1 MGPRSG
7 GVPLLSSTLKQS
19 AIRVDVLTVKLTR
32 RLSAAAGDDGFTL
45 VEMMVSLVIL
55 SIVSSGFAYGLT
67 LAMVTTRDDRARVQ
81 ASNLA
86 ARELEIVRNEFGAT
100 KTAPTE
106 LGSTSQVTNP
116 HQLPGGQ
123 TGKALNLDGRNF
135 TVVRTVEWL
144 PSGTGTSPC
153 DGGSVVTY
161 PSLGVNVRVYWQDA
175 GETRD
180 VESNTVLTP
189 PKNTLA
195 VNQGFIAAKVLGA
208 DGTGVASL
216 PVDIT
221 GPGGAQTRV
230 TAGDGCAVFA
240 VTTAGNYSVIL
251 NEPGYVTLDGQP
263 STSKPA
269 TVAAGTIQ
277 IIPFS
282 YDAAATI
289 EVGFGVDGDPPGYT
303 APTPIPSV
311 TLFNAS
317 LPGSGKKF
325 VNSGVSEITGLWPYK
340 EGYSVWAGTCT
351 LSDPATTGGSRPTPV
366 RPGPGKT
373 VTTKLLLQPVQI
385 TFRDDEDLPVA
396 DQQAV
401 ATITDTAG
409 CKETQFN
416 LGTTDEY
423 GVVRS
428 ALPYG
433 EWTVRAG
440 AYTVPVSMPADGSVT
455 YPLLLPEG
463 VGG

>member
-1 MGPRSG
+1 M
-7 GVPLLSSTLKQS
+7 
-19 AIRVDVLTVKLTR
+19 
-32 RLSAAAGDDGFTL
+32 
-45 VEMMVSLVIL
+45 
-55 SIVSSGFAYGLT
+55 
-67 LAMVTTRDDRARVQ
+67 
-81 ASNLA
+81 
-86 ARELEIVRNEFGAT
+86 
-100 KTAPTE
+100 
-106 LGSTSQVTNP
+106 
-116 HQLPGGQ
+116 
-123 TGKALNLDGRNF
+123 
-135 TVVRTVEWL
+135 
-144 PSGTGTSPC
+144 
-153 DGGSVVTY
+153 
-161 PSLGVNVRVYWQDA
+161 
-175 GETRD
+175 
-180 VESNTVLTP
+180 
-189 PKNTLA
+189 
-195 VNQGFIAAKVLGA
+195 
-208 DGTGVASL
+208 ASL

-325 VNSGVSEITGLWPYK
+325 VNSGVSEITGLWPYN

-396 DQQAV
+396 DQPAV

>member
-189 PKNTLA
+189 P
-195 VNQGFIAAKVLGA
+195 QEH
-208 DGTGVASL
+208 
-216 PVDIT
+216 
-221 GPGGAQTRV
+221 
-230 TAGDGCAVFA
+230 AGR
-240 VTTAGNYSVIL
+240 
-251 NEPGYVTLDGQP
+251 Q
-263 STSKPA
+263 
-269 TVAAGTIQ
+269 
-277 IIPFS
+277 
-282 YDAAATI
+282 
-289 EVGFGVDGDPPGYT
+289 
-303 APTPIPSV
+303 
-311 TLFNAS
+311 
-317 LPGSGKKF
+317 SG
-325 VNSGVSEITGLWPYK
+325 IH
-340 EGYSVWAGTCT
+340 
-351 LSDPATTGGSRPTPV
+351 R
-366 RPGPGKT
+366 R
-373 VTTKLLLQPVQI
+373 
-385 TFRDDEDLPVA
+385 
-396 DQQAV
+396 
-401 ATITDTAG
+401 
-409 CKETQFN
+409 
-416 LGTTDEY
+416 
-423 GVVRS
+423 
-428 ALPYG
+428 
-433 EWTVRAG
+433 
-440 AYTVPVSMPADGSVT
+440 
-455 YPLLLPEG
+455 
-463 VGG
+463 